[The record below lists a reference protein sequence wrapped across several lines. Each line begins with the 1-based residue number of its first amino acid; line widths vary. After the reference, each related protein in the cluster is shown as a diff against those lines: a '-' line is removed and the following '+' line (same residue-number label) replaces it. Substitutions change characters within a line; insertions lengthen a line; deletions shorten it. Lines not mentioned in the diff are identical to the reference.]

1 MKKVKQI
8 IALLGVILLIGMYCT
23 TIIMAIL
30 SSKYFF
36 DFLMASIYATVVIPV
51 LLWIYTFVY
60 QQLKKRSEENKN
72 N

>member
-1 MKKVKQI
+1 MNKIKQI

-36 DFLMASIYATVVIPV
+36 DFLMASMSDGELQSGATA
-51 LLWIYTFVY
+51 
-60 QQLKKRSEENKN
+60 N
-72 N
+72 